1 MHEGFPIYTEKTICQ
16 DCYRCVRNC
25 PVKAIKIEGAV
36 ASVIDSN
43 CIHCGNCV
51 KVCPAGAKKV
61 RNDRAILHSL
71 LQNGERVIASVAPS
85 YIAEFPELT
94 PAALVVALKRI
105 GFWGVSETAL
115 GAQEVSAHAAGL
127 LETPGRTAPLLSSAC
142 PVVVKLICKY
152 HPALAEQLTPLLSPL
167 LAHCRMLKKQ
177 YPGVRV
183 VFFGP
188 CIAKKDEAAE
198 RPDLCDA
205 ALTFDDL
212 RQLLADE
219 PKLSVSTLPENET
232 TGFIPKKADDGSLYP
247 VDGGMVAGLKNF
259 CSVTDCTAMHFS
271 GIDEVA
277 SVIRS
282 LEQGTFTGPVF
293 LELLACSG
301 GCINGP
307 LSANAAGSLS
317 KRLSVLNTARL
328 HHGHRRHP
336 SFDISSRFPAAPVGN
351 PEFTSEAVAE
361 LLRSIGKHSEK
372 DELNC
377 GGCGYGNCR
386 DFARAVLA
394 GNAETDMCVT
404 HMRQLALKK
413 ANKLIS
419 AIPLGIVIVNHDLT
433 IVECNERFARL
444 AGNDVLS
451 VYQTVPG
458 MQGASLGKVFPV
470 VHLFRH
476 VFTSGTDI
484 TARELRIGNRILRS
498 HLFTIEPGMIAGG
511 IFSDVTEPE
520 LKRDEIIERAQTVI
534 RNNLTTVQKIAFLL
548 GENAADTEMVLSSI
562 IDSYRQPEENGDN
575 RL

>member
-36 ASVIDSN
+36 ASVIDSS

-61 RNDRAILHSL
+61 RDDRTVLYSL
-71 LQNGERVIASVAPS
+71 LRSGERIIASVAPS
-85 YIAEFPELT
+85 YITEFPGLT
-94 PAALVVALKRI
+94 PAALIGALRQI

-115 GAQEVSAHAAGL
+115 GAQEVSAHAARL
-127 LETPGRTAPLLSSAC
+127 LEMPGRTTPLLSSAC
-142 PVVVKLICKY
+142 PVVVNFICKY
-152 HPALAEQLTPLLSPL
+152 HPALADYLTPLLSPL
-167 LAHCRMLKKQ
+167 LAHCRMLKEQ
-177 YPGVRV
+177 YPGARV

-188 CIAKKDEAAE
+188 CIAKKDEATAA
-198 RPDLCDA
+198 PDLCDA
-205 ALTFDDL
+205 ALTFEDL
-212 RQLLADE
+212 RHLLANTPKVSE
-219 PKLSVSTLPENET
+219 PAPPANEA
-232 TGFIPKKADDGSLYP
+232 TGFIPEKAGNGSLYP

-259 CSVTDCTAMHFS
+259 CSVTDRTVMHFS
-271 GIDEVA
+271 GIDEVV

-282 LEQGTFTGPVF
+282 LEQGDFTGPVF

-307 LSANAAGSLS
+307 LTTNAAGSLF
-317 KRLSVLNTARL
+317 KRLSVLNTTGLDRD
-328 HHGHRRHP
+328 HRRQP
-336 SFDISSRFPAAPVGN
+336 SFDITSRFPGAPVGH
-351 PEFTSEAVAE
+351 PEFTNEAIVK

-386 DFARAVLA
+386 DFARAVLS

-404 HMRQLALKK
+404 HMRRLALKK

-444 AGNDVLS
+444 SGNDVLT
-451 VYQTVPG
+451 VYRTVPG

-470 VHLFRH
+470 AHLFRH
-476 VFTSGTDI
+476 LFTTRTDI
-484 TARELRIGNRILRS
+484 TSRELRIGNRILRS

-562 IDSYRQPEENGDN
+562 IDSYKQPETDDGN
-575 RL
+575 RP